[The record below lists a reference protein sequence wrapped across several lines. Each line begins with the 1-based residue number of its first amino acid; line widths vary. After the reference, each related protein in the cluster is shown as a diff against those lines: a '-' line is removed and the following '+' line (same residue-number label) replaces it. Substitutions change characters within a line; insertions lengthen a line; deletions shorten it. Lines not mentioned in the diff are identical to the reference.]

1 MRDGLVSSI
10 VLLLHV
16 ASFKDAIV
24 YAASFKNLREVEVK
38 FARECTYSEHN
49 NIRVKQVAEGAEFRG
64 DLFEVLLDA
73 LSPGSKVDSL
83 TIKNVQDYTL
93 DHAYNMEAFAAVW
106 GRLKELAL
114 QAVTECYDLRP
125 ERSIELL
132 ACHGFFHDD
141 L

>member
-1 MRDGLVSSI
+1 MVSSI

-38 FARECTYSEHN
+38 FAKECTYAEHN
-49 NIRVKQVAEGAEFRG
+49 NMQIKQVAEGAAFRG

-93 DHAYNMEAFAAVW
+93 DHVYNMEAFVAVW
-106 GRLKELAL
+106 GRLKEVAL
-114 QAVTECYDLRP
+114 QAAIECYDLRP
-125 ERSIELL
+125 ERSIELW
-132 ACHGFFHDD
+132 ACHDFFHDD